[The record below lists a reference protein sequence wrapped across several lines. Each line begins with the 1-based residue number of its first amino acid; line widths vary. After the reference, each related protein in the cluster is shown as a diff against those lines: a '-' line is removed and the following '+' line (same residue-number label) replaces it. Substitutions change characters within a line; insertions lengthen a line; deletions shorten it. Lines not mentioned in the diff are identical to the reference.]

1 MKIFATSRGKAKIK
15 SLYSKD
21 IIHFLQGFLCM
32 ETTQF
37 YFYGSPE
44 DADSS
49 QHLLQSLKRSTFSIS
64 SLNHIP
70 GTGNSLLSG

>member
-15 SLYSKD
+15 SMYSKD
-21 IIHFLQGFLCM
+21 IHFLQRFLCM